1 MLLWEGSS
9 WQSVYNMGRVSGSGW
24 VSIQLPRGSCLLVD
38 LKDGPKRLFEYPEA
52 IISAI
57 LFIII
62 VIIIHSDLKTI
73 ENCFL
78 KIVCFCVWF
87 AAFFTTPRI
96 ICIRPRNPHLKI
108 CCSRVLP
115 QKQRFELKTFAPR
128 EYMLKDLRHIF
139 MIISSKI
146 ADLQSS

>member
-96 ICIRPRNPHLKI
+96 ICIWLRTSIWKHVVPGTSSPRSNDLNWKRSLQENI
-108 CCSRVLP
+108 YSKFCATFSWFF
-115 QKQRFELKTFAPR
+115 QK
-128 EYMLKDLRHIF
+128 
-139 MIISSKI
+139 
-146 ADLQSS
+146 